1 MDRTME
7 LITKAQQGD
16 KEAAGLLIEENAG
29 LIWSVVRKFS
39 GRGYELDDLYQIGA
53 MGLLKC
59 IQKFDHSFGVRF
71 STYAV
76 PMIMGEIKRFLR
88 DDGLIKVSRPLKE
101 LAMKAKYIQEDLMK
115 RTGEPPTISEIA
127 GALNVSREDLVMA
140 LEAGKDVESLYQTI
154 YQGDGSPIYLI
165 DKLDTIESDG
175 PEIVDIIALKDILS
189 NLSAKE
195 RQIIMLRYF
204 EEKTQTEIAKEIG
217 VSQVQVSRIEKKII
231 QSIREDLLKAE
242 G

>member
-1 MDRTME
+1 MEHTME
-7 LITKAQQGD
+7 LIRLAQQGD
-16 KEAAGLLIEENAG
+16 KEAAGRLIEENTG
-29 LIWSVVRKFS
+29 LIWSVVRKFV
-39 GRGYELDDLYQIGA
+39 GRGYDLDDLFQIGS

-59 IQKFDHSFGVRF
+59 IQKFDESFQVRF

-101 LAMKAKYIQEDLMK
+101 LAIKAKYVQDDLAK
-115 RTGEPPTISEIA
+115 KTGESPTINQIA
-127 GALNVSREDLVMA
+127 ESLGVNREELVMA

-154 YQGDGSPIYLI
+154 YQSDGSPIYLI
-165 DKLDTIESDG
+165 DKLDLKQNEAGEMT
-175 PEIVDIIALKDILS
+175 DIIALKEILS
-189 NLSAKE
+189 KLKPKE

-217 VSQVQVSRIEKKII
+217 VSQVQISRIEKKII
-231 QSIREDLLKAE
+231 QNIRDSF